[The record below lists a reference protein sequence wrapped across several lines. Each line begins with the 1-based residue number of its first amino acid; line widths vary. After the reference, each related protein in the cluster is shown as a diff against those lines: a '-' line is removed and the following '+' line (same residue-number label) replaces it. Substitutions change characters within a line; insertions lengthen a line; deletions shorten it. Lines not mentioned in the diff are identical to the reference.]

1 MINRNCP
8 VCNVEYVADQ
18 KRLKWGRQTTCSR
31 KCSYIFRANQLN
43 KQIECNCGTC
53 GKVFYRPQS
62 QTTNKHNNVFCSTD
76 CQYSARTKNIT
87 PRIVDNPYNIVRKTK
102 EEKKETVIKWRNSV
116 KETPK
121 YKLINAVRSRLSEY
135 LKQRGYDKDKNTFKV
150 IGCTPDELRQHIEKQ
165 FTEGM
170 SWGNYGHETWH
181 IDHIIP
187 ISSGKNKDE
196 IYRLS
201 HYSNLQPLWA
211 EENYEKS
218 NKIIN

>member
-1 MINRNCP
+1 MVNRNCP
-8 VCNVEYVADQ
+8 VCNVEYLADP

-31 KCSYIFRANQLN
+31 KCSYVFRANQLN

-53 GKVFYRPQS
+53 GKVFYRSQS
-62 QTTNKHNNVFCSTD
+62 HITTKHNNVFCSTD
-76 CQYSARTKNIT
+76 CQYTARTKNIT
-87 PRIVDNPYNIVRKTK
+87 PRIVDNPYNIVRKTE
-102 EEKKETVIKWRNSV
+102 EEKKETIIKWRNIR
-116 KETPK
+116 KEQPK
-121 YKLINAVRSRLSEY
+121 YKLINAVRSRLAEY
-135 LKQRGYDKDKNTFKV
+135 LKQKGYKKDKNTFNI

-165 FTEGM
+165 FKIGM
-170 SWGNYGHETWH
+170 TWENYGHETWH

-196 IYRLS
+196 IYKLS

-218 NKIIN
+218 NRIL